1 MTFTTAPAA
10 VGTMTVAPPAL
21 TDLKGLALKELKQK
35 LKENWMAG
43 DYDLFARYM
52 EQGSEPFYNRLDLP
66 RSARVL
72 DVACGA
78 GQLALIAARA
88 GARVTGCDIATNW
101 IERART
107 RAAREK
113 LDIAFEEGDAE
124 ALPYETASFDA
135 VISFVGAMFAPRPE
149 LVAAELA
156 RVCRPGGI
164 IAMANW
170 TPGGF
175 VGKMFAAIAKH
186 IAPGGMPSPLAWGHE
201 ETVRRRLG
209 GAVSNL
215 ELNRRIFVF
224 EYPFQPQNVVDFF
237 QATYGPM
244 SRAFAA
250 LDLEGRAA
258 LQRDLIRLWFE
269 NNTAT
274 KNGTRVEAEY
284 LEVVATRR
292 KFAA

>member
-1 MTFTTAPAA
+1 MIIATP
-10 VGTMTVAPPAL
+10 VP
-21 TDLKGLALKELKQK
+21 DLKDLKKRLREM
-35 LKENWMAG
+35 WMAG

-52 EQGSEPFYNRLDLP
+52 EKGSEPFYERLGFP
-66 RSARVL
+66 VGTRVL

-78 GQLALIAARA
+78 GQMALIAARS
-88 GARVTGCDIATNW
+88 GASVTGCDIATNW

-107 RAAREK
+107 RAARER
-113 LDIAFEEGDAE
+113 LNVAFEEGDAE
-124 ALPYETASFDA
+124 SLPYKDASFDA

-156 RVCRPGGI
+156 RVCRPGGL

-175 VGKMFAAIAKH
+175 VGKMFAAVAKH
-186 IAPGGMPSPLAWGHE
+186 VAPSAMPSPLAWGHE
-201 ETVRRRLG
+201 ETVRRRFAG
-209 GAVSNL
+209 MVSSL
-215 ELNRRIFVF
+215 QLNRRIFVF

-244 SRAFAA
+244 SRAFAS
-250 LDLEGRAA
+250 LNLEGRAA
-258 LQRDLIRLWFE
+258 LQRVLTRLWFE

-274 KNGTRVEAEY
+274 KGGTRVEAEY
-284 LEVVATRR
+284 LEVVATRQT
-292 KFAA
+292 